1 MNTYPKIDTIFM
13 RDTEGTKKLI
23 ENSFRDPT
31 IEYLKDNV
39 WEFTEKIDGT
49 NIRIMWDGHK
59 VTFGG
64 RTERAQIP
72 APLMNKLNEM
82 FGGDVNE
89 ELFEQTFGEKEVI
102 LFGEGYGPGIQKG
115 GAYRKD
121 VSFILFD
128 VLIGDVWLNRQSVEE
143 IAKTFGID
151 IVPIMFYGT
160 ISEAVSF
167 VKKKPVTAI
176 VGGTAPM
183 EGVVGRIPCGLK
195 NRNGQRIIVKIKVC
209 DFT

>member
-1 MNTYPKIDTIFM
+1 MNTYPKIDTVFM
-13 RDTEGTKKLI
+13 RDINGTKKLI
-23 ENSFRDPT
+23 ENQFRDPAVK
-31 IEYLKDNV
+31 YLKDCV

-49 NIRIMWDGHK
+49 NIRVMWDGHK

-82 FGGDVNE
+82 FGGNINE
-89 ELFEQTFGEKEVI
+89 ELFEQTFGDKEVI

-128 VLIGDVWLNRQSVEE
+128 VKIGEMWLERKDVED
-143 IAKTFGID
+143 IAKIFGID
-151 IVPIMFYGT
+151 VVPVAFYGP
-160 ISEAVSF
+160 ISAAVEY
-167 VKKKPVTAI
+167 VKRKPITLI
-176 VGGTAPM
+176 PDGTAQM
-183 EGVVGRIPCGLK
+183 EGLVGRTPAGL
-195 NRNGQRIIVKIKVC
+195 RDRRGERIIVKIKVR

>member
-64 RTERAQIP
+64 RTDRAQIP

-82 FGGDVNE
+82 FGGNTNE

-102 LFGEGYGPGIQKG
+102 LFGEGYGPGIQ
-115 GAYRKD
+115 
-121 VSFILFD
+121 
-128 VLIGDVWLNRQSVEE
+128 IGDVWLNRQSVEE

-195 NRNGQRIIVKIKVC
+195 NRNGGRIIVKIKAC